1 VDSPTLASTFKEVTM
16 YASIR
21 QGTVNPGQ
29 VKEFA
34 QVLRDEIAPTMAK
47 IGGFVGYYAVDL
59 GDNRLMG
66 ISLFEDLAG
75 AEEAS
80 RQASEYGKTKLQRF
94 LAEPLTVSSGQVVV
108 EKVRQPV

>member
-1 VDSPTLASTFKEVTM
+1 M

-29 VKEFA
+29 VQEFT
-34 QVLRDEIAPTMAK
+34 QVLRDEIAPIHAK
-47 IGGFVGYYAVDL
+47 INGFVAYYAIDC
-59 GDNRLMG
+59 GNDRLMG
-66 ISLFEDLAG
+66 ISLFQDRAG

-80 RQASEYGKTKLQRF
+80 KLASEYASTKLRSF
-94 LAEPLTVSSGQVVV
+94 LREPIDVASGAVVV